1 MGRLRRRAFALA
13 VCVIA
18 IYPLACATHPR
29 AAHPSPAAPIIRVRL
44 ISGQDRIILRA
55 TASPTAYSPGDP
67 HGTRLN
73 FPRDTDIALT
83 PELDGWR
90 LGDSFLPGPDHAL
103 RLVPA
108 GDGTL
113 AINGRRYH
121 GAYRIRLGPDGKLEV
136 INEVDVDSYLK
147 SVVSRELLHDWNI
160 ETYKAQA
167 IIARTYAIYQTKT
180 AGATRA
186 WDLNDDIRSQVYGG
200 IDDESSR
207 SIDAVDDTSG
217 IVAVYGPSGREK
229 IFKTYFSACCGGISL
244 SAADAFNEP
253 YLLPLSDQDARSMCA
268 ASKWFNWGPVEISR
282 QELTRR
288 FRLWGARRHRPEQ
301 AIDTIDRIEIQFVN
315 RFNRPTRFLVT
326 DVGGGRY
333 SLMSEELR
341 NAVNIDATS
350 QTKLF
355 SSFVKVVNDPA
366 SDVIRFVEGH
376 GNGHGVGMCQYCSE
390 ARAEAGMRHEDIV
403 LSAYPHARLARAY

>member
-1 MGRLRRRAFALA
+1 LIA
-13 VCVIA
+13 VI
-18 IYPLACATHPR
+18 PLACATHRRGAP
-29 AAHPSPAAPIIRVRL
+29 PSPTAPVIRVRL
-44 ISGQDRIILRA
+44 LSGQDKIILRA
-55 TASPTAYSPGDP
+55 TASPTAYSAADP
-67 HGTRLN
+67 RGTRLN
-73 FPRDTDIALT
+73 FPRDTEISLSAG
-83 PELDGWR
+83 PGGWR
-90 LGDSFLPGPDHAL
+90 LGNSFLPGPDHAL

-113 AINGRRYH
+113 AVNNRRYH
-121 GAYRIRLGPDGKLEV
+121 GDFRIRLASDGKLEV
-136 INEVDVDSYLK
+136 INDVDVDSYLK

-167 IIARTYAIYQTKT
+167 IIARTYAIYQSKS
-180 AGATRA
+180 AGAARD

-200 IDDESSR
+200 IDDESSS
-207 SIDAVDDTSG
+207 SIDAVDATCG
-217 IVAVYGPSGREK
+217 IVAVYGPAGREK
-229 IFKTYFSACCGGISL
+229 IFKTYFSACCGGVTL
-244 SAADAFNEP
+244 SAADAFNEA
-253 YLLPLSDQDARSMCA
+253 YLLPLSDQDSRSMCA

-288 FRLWGARRHRPEQ
+288 FKLWGARRKRPEQ
-301 AIDTIDRIEIQFVN
+301 DMDTIEKIEIQFVN

-326 DVGGGRY
+326 DARGTRY
-333 SLMSEELR
+333 SLLSEELR
-341 NAVNIDATS
+341 NAVNIDATK

-390 ARAEAGMRHEDIV
+390 ARAEAGMLHEDIV